1 MSPLLVLSLALSVA
15 AGGAL
20 SLVLLRRRRAA
31 MALSAVAPLPL
42 EAQLAALEQRLSDR
56 LHDMDW
62 RHATALDR
70 ISATTDSLQA
80 DLDWLTGERM
90 IDQAIA
96 LARRGEEPETIAAE
110 VGLDLDEAK
119 AVARLRRH

>member
-1 MSPLLVLSLALSVA
+1 MSPLLVLSLALSVT

-31 MALSAVAPLPL
+31 LAAAAPSPL

-96 LARRGEEPETIAAE
+96 LARRGEDPETIAAE
-110 VGLDLDEAK
+110 VGLDPDEAK

>member
-1 MSPLLVLSLALSVA
+1 MSPLFVLSLALTVS

-20 SLVLLRRRRAA
+20 AFALHRRRQRLVAVPA
-31 MALSAVAPLPL
+31 GTSAPI
-42 EAQLAALEQRLSDR
+42 EDQLAALEQRLAER

-62 RHATALDR
+62 RHAAALDR
-70 ISATTDSLQA
+70 ISATTDSLQS

-90 IDQAIA
+90 IEQAIA
-96 LARRGEEPETIAAE
+96 LARKGEEPEAIAAE
-110 VGLDLDEAK
+110 AGLDLDEAK